1 MASRY
6 PDMLLIA
13 RPQCWFDPLQDEARR
28 PAVAKE
34 MKIENGTDV
43 VGETERLE
51 DIHRTQDH
59 ALRRCI
65 LDSDRFPLGL
75 AGGCCQVLVD
85 ERLPTAF

>member
-1 MASRY
+1 
-6 PDMLLIA
+6 MLLIA

-51 DIHRTQDH
+51 DIHRTQGH

-65 LDSDRFPLGL
+65 LDFDRFPPGL
-75 AGGCCQVLVD
+75 LEDVA
-85 ERLPTAF
+85 RF